1 MICSMVRTDAGQKRR
16 AASLYGTH
24 SLRLAGARLAKPNV
38 RLVGVQYYA
47 GAGCMGE
54 AVVAAPGRAP
64 REWPPRAVCDDF
76 SSAEQA
82 SRPSC
87 RPVALCTRPR
97 PPTGHRSLRI
107 MSALILFSILFV
119 YAKTRIRIGIT
130 YTLQGLS

>member
-64 REWPPRAVCDDF
+64 REWPPRAVCDRTF
-76 SSAEQA
+76 
-82 SRPSC
+82 
-87 RPVALCTRPR
+87 RPR
-97 PPTGHRSLRI
+97 SKRHVR
-107 MSALILFSILFV
+107 AV
-119 YAKTRIRIGIT
+119 
-130 YTLQGLS
+130 GLSHCVHVHDHRRVIEVYVL